1 MATGKSSAAL
11 HALHAALGD
20 DMVRAGYW
28 SALSRFFRFE
38 ITKADFDD
46 IALAALG
53 PHLKLHN
60 QFILALLS
68 EAAGGAQQ
76 PDVSQ
81 SHAFVAH
88 HLPIQSNATT
98 AASSSTALDSLSA
111 APGAAVAAAAAA
123 SSASLQPPPPPPPQS
138 QPPGLEAQASG
149 SGPKIML
156 KIGLGGSG
164 KIEAS
169 TQRPDLKVDLKVDAA
184 EEAQLNALHERLRE
198 LAKSKGLQG
207 VQPEAASFMQ
217 RAVRVVSNRLLVAA
231 SQGTSQGVS
240 SSGGAAPKR
249 QRLSANDLREAIR
262 QPTMVPAPWMAPPC
276 QKPGYQLGA
285 IAKFGS

>member
-1 MATGKSSAAL
+1 
-11 HALHAALGD
+11 
-20 DMVRAGYW
+20 
-28 SALSRFFRFE
+28 
-38 ITKADFDD
+38 
-46 IALAALG
+46 
-53 PHLKLHN
+53 
-60 QFILALLS
+60 
-68 EAAGGAQQ
+68 
-76 PDVSQ
+76 
-81 SHAFVAH
+81 
-88 HLPIQSNATT
+88 
-98 AASSSTALDSLSA
+98 
-111 APGAAVAAAAAA
+111 
-123 SSASLQPPPPPPPQS
+123 
-138 QPPGLEAQASG
+138 
-149 SGPKIML
+149 ML
-156 KIGLGGSG
+156 KIGLGGGG

-169 TQRPDLKVDLKVDAA
+169 TQRPDVKVDLKVDPA

-240 SSGGAAPKR
+240 PSGGAAPKR